1 MSNDLYI
8 QVVGLDKVE
17 AAFKRFPQEIE
28 QDIGQAAAEAA
39 KLIII
44 QEGVSNY
51 PPATEANAPPV
62 PWYERNK
69 GMWVNRAGQL
79 VNKGNSEQYGKA
91 FDVQKVRMGVTI
103 LNKASYGKYLGGE
116 QQARHMARIGWR
128 KVFDVAKEKQ
138 AEITEIF
145 NLWIARL
152 IRRLNL

>member
-62 PWYERNK
+62 PWYERGK

>member
-39 KLIII
+39 KLVIA

-62 PWYERNK
+62 PWYERGK

-138 AEITEIF
+138 SEITEIF

>member
-39 KLIII
+39 KLVIA

-138 AEITEIF
+138 SEITEIF

>member
-1 MSNDLYI
+1 
-8 QVVGLDKVE
+8 
-17 AAFKRFPQEIE
+17 
-28 QDIGQAAAEAA
+28 
-39 KLIII
+39 
-44 QEGVSNY
+44 
-51 PPATEANAPPV
+51 
-62 PWYERNK
+62 
-69 GMWVNRAGQL
+69 MWVNRAGQL

-138 AEITEIF
+138 SEITEIF

>member
-28 QDIGQAAAEAA
+28 QDIGQATAEAA
-39 KLIII
+39 KLVIA
-44 QEGVSNY
+44 QEGVSSY

>member
-17 AAFKRFPQEIE
+17 AAFKRFPDEIE
-28 QDIGQAAAEAA
+28 QDIGQATAEAA
-39 KLIII
+39 KLVIA
-44 QEGVSNY
+44 QEGVSSY

-79 VNKGNSEQYGKA
+79 INLGNSEQYGKA

-116 QQARHMARIGWR
+116 QQARHMAQIGWR

>member
-39 KLIII
+39 KLVIA
-44 QEGVSNY
+44 QEGVSGY

-62 PWYERNK
+62 PWYERGK

>member
-39 KLIII
+39 KLVIA

-69 GMWVNRAGQL
+69 GMWVMYHGEVVIRKKSEHYGRKFK
-79 VNKGNSEQYGKA
+79 VEKKG
-91 FDVQKVRMGVTI
+91 MGVTI
-103 LNKASYGKYLGGE
+103 LNKVSYGKYLGGE
-116 QQARHMARIGWR
+116 QQARHMAQIGWR

>member
-17 AAFKRFPQEIE
+17 AAFKRFPDEIE
-28 QDIGQAAAEAA
+28 QDIGQATAEAA
-39 KLIII
+39 KLVIA

-69 GMWVNRAGQL
+69 GMWVMYHGEVVIR
-79 VNKGNSEQYGKA
+79 KESEHYGEA
-91 FDVQKVRMGVTI
+91 FDTQRVKMGVTI
-103 LNKASYGKYLGGE
+103 INKAKYGKYIGGE

>member
-1 MSNDLYI
+1 MSIDLYI

-39 KLIII
+39 KLVIA

-69 GMWVNRAGQL
+69 GMWVMRHGEVINL
-79 VNKGNSEQYGKA
+79 ENSEEYGAA
-91 FDVQKVRMGVTI
+91 FDTQRVKMGVTI
-103 LNKASYGKYLGGE
+103 INKAKYGKYIGGE

-138 AEITEIF
+138 SEITEIF